1 MKIGDFGL
9 SKIADSPEPMLL
21 DPERALKPMTSFHDM
36 MGAMT
41 SSFISLYVS
50 MCIYTYI
57 YIYVCVWHIC
67 DICHYIIYL
76 YFSDCLFLSTGD
88 HDPQLTTGIVR

>member
-57 YIYVCVWHIC
+57 YIYICVCGTYVTYVTIL
-67 DICHYIIYL
+67 YIYISVTV
-76 YFSDCLFLSTGD
+76 YFCPL
-88 HDPQLTTGIVR
+88 GIPN